1 MIWLQTVPPPPDPNT
16 VVAGWIPMVL
26 VAVLGLAMVL
36 LFRSMRK
43 QMRRI
48 DIPENGVPTRGSS
61 QADVSAQESAQVKKE
76 SAGTESG

>member
-1 MIWLQTVPPPPDPNT
+1 MILLQTVPAPPDPNS

-26 VAVLGLAMVL
+26 IAVLAIAMVL

-48 DIPENGVPTRGSS
+48 DIPDEGVPTHGE
-61 QADVSAQESAQVKKE
+61 AHPEKE
-76 SAGTESG
+76 SAANGQT

>member
-1 MIWLQTVPPPPDPNT
+1 MIWLQTVPPPPDPNS

-26 VAVLGLAMVL
+26 VAVLALAMVL

-48 DIPENGVPTRGSS
+48 DIPEDGVPTRGA
-61 QADVSAQESAQVKKE
+61 QAEKQ
-76 SAGTESG
+76 SAGSESG